1 MAMRVLASSFFQQ
14 DTETRQSEDVFS
26 EFQKR
31 KGTMKGKR
39 ESTGSK
45 IAAQRV
51 KTTTHSVCA
60 PRRCHGRV
68 AKMSIVQVKSI
79 SNKLQQM
86 QPMRKAPILGELF
99 ASLRELK
106 RKD

>member
-1 MAMRVLASSFFQQ
+1 MRVLAFFSILQ
-14 DTETRQSEDVFS
+14 DTGTRQPEDVFS

-31 KGTMKGKR
+31 KGTIKGKR
-39 ESTGSK
+39 DATGFK

-51 KTTTHSVCA
+51 KTTTHSGCA

-68 AKMSIVQVKSI
+68 TKMSIVQVKSI